1 MADAMP
7 LAALIFDVDGTLAET
22 EELHRQAFNSA
33 FEDEKVHDRWPDLKS
48 AWVWD
53 EPLYG
58 ALLKTTGGKERIAVY
73 LRDHLGVDPC
83 PYASQIESI
92 HRAKTKIYASL
103 VDNGALSL
111 RPGIRELVA
120 EAHRAGVATAVATTT
135 SRANVDALV
144 RSCFGRDARE
154 IFSVICAGDEVARKK
169 PAPDVYQR
177 TLNLLALPAARCIA
191 LEDSWN
197 GLTAARAAGLACIA
211 SPSRYTQ
218 ADDLSAASLV
228 VRDFSALSLRDFVA
242 LLDAR

>member
-1 MADAMP
+1 MP

-33 FEDEKVHDRWPDLKS
+33 FAEERVHDRWPDLKS

-58 ALLKTTGGKERIAVY
+58 ALLRTTGGKERIAAY
-73 LRDHLGVDPC
+73 LRDHLGVDPG
-83 PYASQIESI
+83 PYVTQVESI
-92 HRAKTKIYASL
+92 HRAKTKIYASR
-103 VDNGALSL
+103 VDSGALSL

-120 EAHRAGVATAVATTT
+120 EAHRTGVTTAIATTT

-144 RSCFGRDARE
+144 RSCFGRDAGE
-154 IFSVICAGDEVARKK
+154 VFSVICAGDEVGRKK
-169 PAPDVYQR
+169 PAPDVYER
-177 TLNLLALPAARCIA
+177 ALELLELPAAQCIA

-218 ADDLSAASLV
+218 ADDLSGASLV
-228 VRDFSALSLRDFVA
+228 VRDFSALSLCEIVA
-242 LLDAR
+242 CLDAR